1 MFDRIGTIVL
11 AVALMCA
18 SAGTAFG
25 QPATADGARAVAAQ
39 FLAAAPGDKKA
50 ALAKLRPTAA
60 DYRAAYREPLSRTPR
75 GRQKSLWD
83 SGQGL
88 SGRPNQTEVIITFAR
103 TDDLI
108 DGKPVLGEFP
118 GGYKD
123 VTSQMIRGVPIVRF
137 RGKTAGWRTRIR
149 PCRFFTAYSTNS
161 TPDPGTWICKST
173 DAQLKV
179 AIREGRRPD
188 GTAIRPP
195 MPFELYRG
203 LADADLDAIVA
214 YLRTVPAICSSTG

>member
-11 AVALMCA
+11 AIALMCT

-39 FLAAAPGDKKA
+39 FLAAAPGDKKE

-60 DYRAAYREPLSRTPR
+60 DYRAAYREPLA
-75 GRQKSLWD
+75 GRLEEAQKSLWD

-123 VTSQMIRGVPIVRF
+123 ITSQMIRGVPIVRF
-137 RGKTAGWRTRIR
+137 KLVEPGKTAGIAVDGLMHVNGRWVLIPKPWNIER
-149 PCRFFTAYSTNS
+149 
-161 TPDPGTWICKST
+161 
-173 DAQLKV
+173 AQ
-179 AIREGRRPD
+179 
-188 GTAIRPP
+188 
-195 MPFELYRG
+195 
-203 LADADLDAIVA
+203 
-214 YLRTVPAICSSTG
+214 